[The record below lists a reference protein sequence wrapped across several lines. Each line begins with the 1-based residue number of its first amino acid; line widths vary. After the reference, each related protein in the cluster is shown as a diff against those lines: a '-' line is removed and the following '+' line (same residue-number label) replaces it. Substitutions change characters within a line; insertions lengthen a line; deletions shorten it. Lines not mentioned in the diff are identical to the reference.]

1 MFATRNNCQRFDWL
15 SDDDDCSS
23 EVPGRSMVYVVVV
36 GVLLD
41 ESVAFAFVVV
51 NVVDSSPVAS
61 GDDEYFSR
69 AINFNRLI
77 ASNACRF
84 SYKSLF
90 WIRD

>member
-1 MFATRNNCQRFDWL
+1 MFATRNNCQRLDWL
-15 SDDDDCSS
+15 SDCSS
-23 EVPGRSMVYVVVV
+23 EVPGLSMVYVVV
-36 GVLLD
+36 GVLQLD
-41 ESVAFAFVVV
+41 DNVALFVVV
-51 NVVDSSPVAS
+51 KVVDDVSPVGGEVS

-90 WIRD
+90 K